1 MSALIGLQC
10 HLCKAVFPAEATY
23 VCEKCLGPLEPMYD
37 YASIKLTREL
47 IGSRPKNLWRYRE
60 LLPITGEPQTGF
72 HSGFTPLVRCD
83 RLAERLGLSELYIK
97 DDSVNHPTLSYKDR
111 VVSVAATRAK
121 ELGFQVLACAS
132 TGNLA
137 NSVSAHAARLGME
150 CCVFIPDNLEAGKLL
165 GSAIFGPTI
174 LAIAGNYDDVNRLC
188 TQVADRYGWGFV
200 NINLRSYYA
209 EGAKTMGFEI
219 VEQLGW
225 RYPTHLVSPV
235 AGGTLLPRIAR
246 GLRELREVGLVDGTL
261 PHIHAAQAAGCAP
274 VVNAIR
280 DGIDYPDPVKPNT
293 IAKSIAIGNPA
304 DGYQVVQTVQ
314 ADRRHGNCGDRR
326 ADRGCDP
333 AAGGNRR
340 DFHRACRWY
349 DACWH
354 DRPSAARRHRTGRV
368 RGGVHHGQ
376 RLQDGGSC
384 RRQAGRTG
392 SPQPRLQGVRGLV
405 GIARRRHGAFR
416 CTTCLG
422 APRTRARPVHPVH
435 LCT

>member
-1 MSALIGLQC
+1 VSALIGLQC

-23 VCEKCLGPLEPMYD
+23 VCGKCLGPLEPIYD
-37 YASIKLTREL
+37 YDAVRQTFTRAAIE
-47 IGSRPKNLWRYRE
+47 SRPKNLWRYRE
-60 LLPITGEPQTGF
+60 LLPITGEPQTGL
-72 HSGFTPLVRCD
+72 HSGFTPLVRCT
-83 RLAERLGLSELYIK
+83 RLAERLGIRELYIK

-121 ELGFQVLACAS
+121 ELGCTVLACAS

-150 CCVFIPDNLEAGKLL
+150 CCVFIPDNLEAGKVL

-209 EGAKTMGFEI
+209 EGAKTLGFEV

-225 RYPTHLVSPV
+225 RFPTHLISPV

-246 GLRELREVGLVDGTL
+246 GFREMKQIGLVDGDL

-274 VVNAIR
+274 VVNALSA
-280 DGIDYPDPVKPNT
+280 GEDYPEPVRPNT

-304 DGYQVVQTVQ
+304 DGYQVIQTV
-314 ADRRHGNCGDRR
+314 
-326 ADRGCDP
+326 RGTGGAGVAVSDDQIVDAIRLLAETEGIFTEP
-333 AAGGNRR
+333 AGGTTLAGTIDLVKRGVIGANESAVVCITGNGYKTAEVVAGTLSEPVRLS
-340 DFHRACRWY
+340 RAFKEFEAWQE
-349 DACWH
+349 
-354 DRPSAARRHRTGRV
+354 S
-368 RGGVHHGQ
+368 
-376 RLQDGGSC
+376 
-384 RRQAGRTG
+384 RQA
-392 SPQPRLQGVRGLV
+392 L
-405 GIARRRHGAFR
+405 A
-416 CTTCLG
+416 
-422 APRTRARPVHPVH
+422 
-435 LCT
+435 